1 MMFLKE
7 EFKMSKQTDR
17 DIRMVGLAIEQQ
29 LKEKN
34 EILNVLKE
42 LYYCSSNPWTDE
54 QAQRKLIAQV
64 NAEEILKKYN
74 MIK

>member
-17 DIRMVGLAIEQQ
+17 DTRIVGIAIEQQ

-34 EILNVLKE
+34 EILEMLKE
-42 LYYCSSNPWTDE
+42 LYYCSSEPWTDE
-54 QAQRKLIAQV
+54 QVQRKLKAKYD
-64 NAEEILKKYN
+64 AEDMLKRYG
-74 MIK
+74 MI